1 MEVRE
6 LRRELSRK
14 QRKGR
19 AGRKSGKGAIEDV
32 FSCTG
37 LWAAVR
43 HIFQGTPGD
52 SAEFAGES
60 PCLRGEG
67 AGLAPALG

>member
-1 MEVRE
+1 M
-6 LRRELSRK
+6 RELSRK

-19 AGRKSGKGAIEDV
+19 TGSKSWKGAIEDV

-37 LWAAVR
+37 LWAAVLQ
-43 HIFQGTPGD
+43 IFQGTLGD

-60 PCLRGEG
+60 PYLRGEG
-67 AGLAPALG
+67 AGLPPALG